1 MSPADWCTDFRVAV
15 LLLEKLQGVDFIG
28 CIQARVINK
37 TPLLLLMI
45 PALLAASSQPDAAP
59 GAVHAEMRN
68 VMYHYTEPIAVHISY
83 LKGELIPTQ
92 PGGMPIFDDA
102 NSFTLSIESARISI
116 TTAALANVMNQYALA
131 SPDAPIKALSIFP
144 NGDKLKIK
152 GRLHS
157 KGDLHFESE
166 GSLSVTPDGEIRIHT
181 DKLKAGH
188 LPVKGLMDLLGESIA
203 KLIDTRKISGL
214 RADKNDLLINPAEL
228 FPPPHIHGRLR
239 TISIVGNE
247 VVQEYGT
254 QSAPTVKLA
263 GNYMAYKGEQLRF
276 GKLIMTDADL
286 VLIDMDP
293 QDPFDFYLARYRDQ
307 LVAGYT
313 KTTPSFGLRCY
324 FRDYDKLTAKQK
336 THSGAGR

>member
-1 MSPADWCTDFRVAV
+1 
-15 LLLEKLQGVDFIG
+15 
-28 CIQARVINK
+28 
-37 TPLLLLMI
+37 MI
-45 PALLAASSQPDAAP
+45 PVMLAAAAQPEPAP

-83 LKGELIPTQ
+83 LKGELLPTQ

-102 NSFTLSIESARISI
+102 NSFTLAIESARISI
-116 TTAALANVMNQYALA
+116 TTDALANVMNQYALA
-131 SPDAPIKALSIFP
+131 FRDAPIKGLSITP
-144 NGDKLKIK
+144 AGTKLKIK

-157 KGDLHFESE
+157 KGDLPFESE
-166 GSLSVTPDGEIRIHT
+166 GSLSVTPEGEIRIHT
-181 DKLKAGH
+181 EKLKAGH
-188 LPVKGLMDLLGESIA
+188 LPVKGLMDLVGESLA

-228 FPPPHIHGRLR
+228 FPPPHIHGHLS

-247 VVQEYGT
+247 IVQEYGT
-254 QSAPTVKLA
+254 QFAPAAKVA
-263 GNYMAYKGEQLRF
+263 GNYMAYHGAQLRF

-293 QDPFDFYLARYRDQ
+293 RDSFDFYLARYREQ

-324 FRDYDKLTAKQK
+324 FRDYNKLTPRQK
-336 THSGAGR
+336 FQRSR